1 MFLIGLIL
9 SLLFSAYPTAVITI
23 ATVMTL
29 AMEVHFT
36 HFYMTRTKKFSTPNW
51 DLY

>member
-9 SLLFSAYPTAVITI
+9 SLLFSAYPTAIITI

-29 AMEVHFT
+29 AMEVHFI
-36 HFYMTRTKKFSTPNW
+36 HFYITQTKKYATPNW
-51 DLY
+51 ELY